1 MRRSRIGKILRV
13 EISLPVSENPDRL
26 RACGLIIVNP
36 PWTLEGELK
45 LLLPQLLAALAQGPD
60 GSWRLDWIAG
70 EK

>member
-1 MRRSRIGKILRV
+1 MPK
-13 EISLPVSENPDRL
+13 NPERL